1 MVNED
6 RLDQVFHALSDR
18 TRRGILSDVATG
30 NPSVGELGK
39 PYAMSGPAISK
50 HLKVLER
57 AGLIARVKEG
67 QVNRFT
73 LIRDPL
79 VEVVELVRA
88 IEGTEVGGSNPLPE
102 APIVEELEDY
112 LL

>member
-1 MVNED
+1 MVKED
-6 RLDQVFHALSDR
+6 RLDLIFYALSDR

-67 QVNRFT
+67 KVNRFT
-73 LIRDPL
+73 LSRDPL
-79 VEVVELVRA
+79 AEVVAAVRG
-88 IEGTEVGGSNPLPE
+88 IEGAGVEKPVPQPE
-102 APIVEELEDY
+102 TPAADELEDY